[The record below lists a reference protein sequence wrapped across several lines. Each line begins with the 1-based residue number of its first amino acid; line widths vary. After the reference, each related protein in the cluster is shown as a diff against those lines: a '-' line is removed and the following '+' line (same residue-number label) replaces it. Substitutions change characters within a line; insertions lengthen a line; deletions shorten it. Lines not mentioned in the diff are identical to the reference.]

1 MHDGCGR
8 RSERRSFFRGI
19 SPPGPAGLAI
29 HVGTD
34 TSIHPYIHTS
44 ISIYN
49 SIYHSYRILALY
61 MGVCM
66 HGDGSEDPL
75 VPWLHKDCPAGG
87 GGCPHPWPLGSPGED
102 QGDAFCR
109 RCCMLWHPWMHPW
122 HDGTPQTRADV
133 DGMPKQHW
141 MHAAGA
147 CMCANRWHT
156 VCTCA
161 HYAGSSDPSHCPH
174 APGARELACVVATA
188 GMQALFCRGMCPW
201 AVAGRL
207 TRLSQRL
214 QPTACLQRCK
224 QVLDQTR

>member
-1 MHDGCGR
+1 
-8 RSERRSFFRGI
+8 
-19 SPPGPAGLAI
+19 
-29 HVGTD
+29 
-34 TSIHPYIHTS
+34 
-44 ISIYN
+44 
-49 SIYHSYRILALY
+49 

-122 HDGTPQTRADV
+122 HDGPPQTRADV

-174 APGARELACVVATA
+174 APHIYMHLYMHMGGCMHGYMYVCRCVGVYGRRSERRSFFRGISPQDLLA
-188 GMQALFCRGMCPW
+188 AL
-201 AVAGRL
+201 
-207 TRLSQRL
+207 LSL
-214 QPTACLQRCK
+214 CIY
-224 QVLDQTR
+224 LDIEISRHIYT

>member
-1 MHDGCGR
+1 MVIAPSLHSQQGR
-8 RSERRSFFRGI
+8 RGI

-34 TSIHPYIHTS
+34 TYIYPYIY
-44 ISIYN
+44 I
-49 SIYHSYRILALY
+49 IYHRILALY

-66 HGDGSEDPL
+66 HGDGSGPSCAMVAQGL
-75 VPWLHKDCPAGG
+75 PRWRRWMPPPMAPWLPRRG
-87 GGCPHPWPLGSPGED
+87 GGCLLPPVLHAMASMD
-102 QGDAFCR
+102 V
-109 RCCMLWHPWMHPW
+109 PW